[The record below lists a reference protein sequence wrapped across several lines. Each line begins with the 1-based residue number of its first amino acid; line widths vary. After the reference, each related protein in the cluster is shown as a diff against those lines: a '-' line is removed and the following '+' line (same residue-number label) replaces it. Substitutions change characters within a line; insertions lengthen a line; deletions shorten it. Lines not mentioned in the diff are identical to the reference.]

1 MNIPSMDDLGLKELD
16 ARDKALYM
24 MWESSHARAERTNKR
39 LWVIVLVLIIA
50 LVGTNAGW
58 LYYENQFEEVVVTQ
72 EVEASADGDSDINL
86 NTIGGDYVGKSESE
100 TNNDN

>member
-86 NTIGGDYVGKSESE
+86 NTIGSDYVGKSESE

>member
-1 MNIPSMDDLGLKELD
+1 MDIPSMNDLGLKELD

-39 LWVIVLVLIIA
+39 LWVIVLVLIVA

-58 LYYENQFEEVVVTQ
+58 LWWESQWQYVKTETTIDATQ
-72 EVEASADGDSDINL
+72 DGDNNYLS
-86 NTIGGDYVGKSESE
+86 GGDLYYGTENE
-100 TNNDN
+100 DNQNDTN